1 VLWAVVTQKFTEVWV
16 LVSADKRNIN
26 DLIALI
32 ERNKVAQGQ
41 TAWYKSGDTVAESD
55 DDEDEEDGEEG
66 EEGESEADFS
76 DVRLLVFASTGP
88 FTESFFP
95 MLEQHEQLVYAI
107 TDVPEEAIDIAINN
121 PQIRHVLIDMDRPSD
136 PTKGVN
142 VFADLK
148 TLNPGILI
156 FYCTKNPSS
165 IEARSIQTKGAKLIQ
180 KPVLRKTVDQF
191 VSENF
196 NL

>member
-1 VLWAVVTQKFTEVWV
+1 
-16 LVSADKRNIN
+16 VSADKRNIN

-41 TAWYKSGDTVAESD
+41 MTWYKSGDSATASD
-55 DDEDEEDGEEG
+55 DDEDEEDGEEEDG
-66 EEGESEADFS
+66 EVEADYS
-76 DVRLLVFASTGP
+76 DVRLLVFATPGP

-95 MLEQHEQLVYAI
+95 MLEQHEQLVYAV
-107 TDVPEEAIDIAINN
+107 TDMPEEAIDIAINN

-148 TLNPGILI
+148 TLNPGILV

-191 VSENF
+191 VTENF